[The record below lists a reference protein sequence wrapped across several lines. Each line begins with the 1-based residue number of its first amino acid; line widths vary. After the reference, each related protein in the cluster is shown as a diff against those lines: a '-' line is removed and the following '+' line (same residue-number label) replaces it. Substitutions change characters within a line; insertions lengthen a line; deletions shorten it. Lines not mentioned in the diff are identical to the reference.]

1 MSRDLQTTVA
11 IARRVAR
18 HAAEKIAELYAAYKA
33 GASADTAQKGDDG
46 PVTAADRAANDII
59 LRQLQQAFPD
69 DALLSEEEPASF
81 ITTGE
86 WTWMIDP
93 LDGTEEYLKANGEFM
108 VMIGLA
114 HRGVPVVGV
123 VIEPATMDEYW
134 ATRGHGAWRLFPGAT
149 EPSRLVVSATSD
161 PVQMTLAVSRS
172 HRSPRVES
180 FCQQLQLTREF
191 VSGSVGRKIAILT
204 TGRADVYLHPSPGT
218 KLWDTLAPQLI
229 YEEAGGVFTTALGEP
244 IQYVRP
250 DGDVR
255 NDQGILAASPAAF
268 ATLLGASR
276 RAWEIALPP
285 RAPKGNPR

>member
-1 MSRDLQTTVA
+1 MSRDIQRTLT

-18 HAAEKIAELYAAYKA
+18 SAAQKVAELYAAYQA
-33 GASADTAQKGDDG
+33 GAPSGMAQKGDDG
-46 PVTAADRAANDII
+46 PVTAADRAANHII
-59 LRQLQQAFPD
+59 LTQLHQAFPD
-69 DALLSEEEPASF
+69 DALLSEEEPESWVTA
-81 ITTGE
+81 GE

-134 ATRGHGAWRLFPGAT
+134 ASRGHGAWRLALGAS
-149 EPSRLVVSATSD
+149 EPSRLAVSATSD
-161 PVQMTLAVSRS
+161 PAQMTLAVSRS
-172 HRSPRVES
+172 HRSPRVAS
-180 FCQQLQLTREF
+180 FCQQLQLTQELI
-191 VSGSVGRKIAILT
+191 SGSVGRKIAILT

-218 KLWDTLAPQLI
+218 KLWDTCAPQLI
-229 YEEAGGVFTTALGEP
+229 YEEAGGVFTTALGDP

-255 NDQGILAASPAAF
+255 NDQGILAASPTAF
-268 ATLLGASR
+268 AALLDAAR
-276 RAWEIALPP
+276 KAWEIPLPA
-285 RAPKGNPR
+285 RVVKGK